1 MKSEY
6 EDVRSNWWQKEKKR
20 ADSAVA
26 KAIEQKN
33 IAKANCKMAID
44 KTCCSD
50 DLS

>member
-1 MKSEY
+1 MKMLEATGG
-6 EDVRSNWWQKEKKR
+6 RKR
-20 ADSAVA
+20 KGVQIQHSAVA

-33 IAKANCKMAID
+33 LAKANCKMAID